1 MKKPLSTLE
10 RMIRGFSVLLVVVML
25 IGSATF
31 ATNVRAASTITVN
44 STADNTTPDIF
55 CTLREAIANAN
66 NNASTYSECVA
77 GSGND
82 TIIFNSS
89 LGTATITLASALPT
103 IIDGAGLMIDGD
115 NRITLNGNDSVRVL
129 YVSGGTLLTLQNISV
144 THGNATSG
152 GGGLYNEGTVTIIH
166 SAFSNNSATGSGGGV
181 TNNSGTATITNSTFS
196 NNSATGDGGGVA
208 NINGTLTIAN
218 SAFSNNS
225 ANGGGGVINNSGTA
239 TILNST
245 FSGNIATY
253 AGGGVATW
261 KGSASPPTT
270 TIRNTILANS
280 APGYA
285 DCYNYPY
292 GPATLIGG
300 NNIIETTSTC
310 NSIATITSDP
320 SLGSIT
326 GSPAYFPLNAGSL
339 AIDAGDDVVCAAAPV
354 SNTSQN
360 GVTRPQGAH
369 CDIGSFEFKVYT
381 LFLPL
386 ILR

>member
-55 CTLREAIANAN
+55 CTLREAIANADDDGEF
-66 NNASTYSECVA
+66 TGGDCVA

-82 TIIFNSS
+82 TIVFHSS
-89 LGTATITLASALPT
+89 LGTATITLDSMLPV
-103 IIDGAGLMIDGD
+103 INDGDGLTIDGD
-115 NRITLNGNDSVRVL
+115 NRITLNGNDSVLVL
-129 YVSGGTLLTLQNISV
+129 YVNAGALLTLQNISV
-144 THGNATSG
+144 THGNSTS
-152 GGGLYNEGTVTIIH
+152 GGGLYNEGTVTITH
-166 SAFSNNSATGSGGGV
+166 SAFSNNSSTSSGGGV

-196 NNSATGDGGGVA
+196 NNNATSDGGGVA
-208 NINGTLTIAN
+208 NYGTITIAN

-225 ANGGGGVINNSGTA
+225 ANYGGGVINNSGTA

-245 FSGNIATY
+245 FSDNSAPA
-253 AGGGVATW
+253 AGGGVATY
-261 KGSASPPTT
+261 KGGSTIPTT

-280 APGYA
+280 LAGG
-285 DCYNYPY
+285 DCWTF
-292 GPATLIGG
+292 GSAVLIGG

-310 NSIATITSDP
+310 TSLATITSDP

-326 GSPAYFPLNAGSL
+326 GSPAYFPLNAGSP

-369 CDIGSFEFKVYT
+369 CDIGSFEFKYTLYT

-386 ILR
+386 ILH